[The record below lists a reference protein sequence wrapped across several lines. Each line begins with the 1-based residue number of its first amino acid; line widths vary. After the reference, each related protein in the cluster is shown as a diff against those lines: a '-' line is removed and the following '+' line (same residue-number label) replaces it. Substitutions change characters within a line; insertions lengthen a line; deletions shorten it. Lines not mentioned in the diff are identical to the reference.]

1 MNAVGQQSYFKLRS
15 LLAII
20 ALSLATKRCRM
31 SNEARLFQMP
41 DILLKG
47 TITHAFS
54 YKKVYSEDIDIFAF
68 YLLYFRQICAIY
80 VKNYH
85 NHFL

>member
-1 MNAVGQQSYFKLRS
+1 
-15 LLAII
+15 
-20 ALSLATKRCRM
+20 
-31 SNEARLFQMP
+31 MP